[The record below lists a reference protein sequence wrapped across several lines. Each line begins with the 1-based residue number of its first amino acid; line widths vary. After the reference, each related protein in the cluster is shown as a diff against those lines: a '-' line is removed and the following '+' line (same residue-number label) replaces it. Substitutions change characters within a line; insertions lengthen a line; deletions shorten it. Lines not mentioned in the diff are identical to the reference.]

1 MCFAN
6 IHMRETRKK
15 MLVFYQALIT
25 LGRNRLQGFKLPTIV
40 FVGHQSAGKT
50 TLLEV
55 LTGLPL
61 GYSAQTT
68 ATRCPICWTITSG
81 DDLVVKVNGA
91 EVPPQNVASKTED
104 HMEFIRHNVQGE
116 FTNKMLHIE
125 VQKPFAESSPQGIFD
140 LVIIDLPG
148 LKSEG
153 TAGASEVRHIASSII
168 RDPASFVVVVAK
180 ATPDDPETISDIDTI
195 NQLMTES
202 NPQSHWPP
210 RAGWKE
216 KAIFVVNYLNVP
228 AAQWQ
233 NFCFFYRPKETLGGG
248 PPRPPQSGHL
258 PDAKTKLESG
268 ICPVLL
274 KSQSIFGHIWRG
286 CPDPQFRS
294 YLNVPAAQW
303 QNFDNARCFFRSAE
317 NLALKDMFFVNL
329 MPRSITEYNHKT
341 ADFDA
346 KANYL
351 ANFIQY
357 EADWFTKTMNNLP
370 ASGNPQATDAAWR
383 SPEDNPYFGVKKTL
397 QAIDDLWMRILAE
410 YVPKIVAPLKAELK
424 LATREYNRLEVLLKS
439 TTAEGIRDEFRHF
452 ISDFLTQ
459 LQHLHLQRN
468 VRKHLRTQEQHMYSA
483 GTFGRTYAQDV
494 ELNPEGQTAWPFFL
508 NIEQLLSKD
517 HLGNAHQILGRDL
530 TMDRIGVEAFR
541 RVMHVFTYCVL
552 VRPFDELDAATIE
565 GFANSTGNSDGFAAF
580 DVIVQMVL
588 HEVNK
593 ALCGTEWLFGTI
605 KALFGS
611 YKKMVFDHL
620 NSVDIYARVSNANS
634 FIEEMTDAY
643 DTELHN
649 LLEDVKRFW
658 NETLEVFSGFIDR
671 GAPIKNLLGAMLNNV
686 EDLLPTADYLVSP
699 AIYAADAQQ
708 FDDEE
713 DNPGGMLAP
722 GLRAKRAAMAPNAK
736 NLKKL
741 DRVKEI
747 RRYLTDQGKYFNVAN
762 IVGSELDL
770 VRIRPQLRGIGIDHD
785 YLRGVAREYY
795 FVHMNRLLDILSA
808 SLNTK
813 LIQRLTQDPGK
824 GMEIKMLSLLEKYS
838 DEQLLTLTVP
848 DRERIESE
856 FTAAES
862 NVHDLKHVVKLS
874 PPF

>member
-216 KAIFVVNYLNVP
+216 KAIFVVN
-228 AAQWQ
+228 
-233 NFCFFYRPKETLGGG
+233 
-248 PPRPPQSGHL
+248 
-258 PDAKTKLESG
+258 
-268 ICPVLL
+268 
-274 KSQSIFGHIWRG
+274 
-286 CPDPQFRS
+286 